1 MTKDV
6 QHDRSASPLASVSD
20 EIYPET
26 LDPMPDTA
34 TVGVGIPI
42 LDPDSHAAAS
52 AAAERDSFEGFGS
65 FG

>member
-20 EIYPET
+20 EIYSSPRTRGPDRPGEDAPAPASDAQTTPPPET
-26 LDPMPDTA
+26 
-34 TVGVGIPI
+34 
-42 LDPDSHAAAS
+42 
-52 AAAERDSFEGFGS
+52 DSFEGFGS

>member
-1 MTKDV
+1 MIKDV

-26 LDPMPDTA
+26 LEKMPDTT

-42 LDPDSHAAAS
+42 LHPDSHAAAS
-52 AAAERDSFEGFGS
+52 ADAERDSFEGFGS

>member
-20 EIYPET
+20 EIHPNP
-26 LDPMPDTA
+26 LKRMPD
-34 TVGVGIPI
+34 IPSEDVSPTPAEDAD
-42 LDPDSHAAAS
+42 LAAFHT
-52 AAAERDSFEGFGS
+52 ESFEGFSS

>member
-20 EIYPET
+20 ETYPKSLERRPEPPADDLSPAPT
-26 LDPMPDTA
+26 EDADL
-34 TVGVGIPI
+34 
-42 LDPDSHAAAS
+42 S
-52 AAAERDSFEGFGS
+52 ALHTESFEGFGS

>member
-20 EIYPET
+20 EICPKT
-26 LDPMPDTA
+26 LEPMPDPA
-34 TVGVGIPI
+34 TDAVGIAI
-42 LDPDSHAAAS
+42 RDPDSHAAAS

>member
-20 EIYPET
+20 EIYPNP
-26 LDPMPDTA
+26 LKRMPEAPADDLSPTPVDDTD
-34 TVGVGIPI
+34 
-42 LDPDSHAAAS
+42 LS
-52 AAAERDSFEGFGS
+52 AAHTESFEGFSS

>member
-20 EIYPET
+20 EISSSLRT
-26 LDPMPDTA
+26 QGPDRPGEDA
-34 TVGVGIPI
+34 PAPA
-42 LDPDSHAAAS
+42 PDAQTPSTFES
-52 AAAERDSFEGFGS
+52 DSFEGFGS

>member
-20 EIYPET
+20 EIYSP
-26 LDPMPDTA
+26 LQNQSPDRPGEDA
-34 TVGVGIPI
+34 PAPV
-42 LDPDSHAAAS
+42 PDAQTTSTFES
-52 AAAERDSFEGFGS
+52 DSFAGFGS